1 VAEPVL
7 AKALLLGCRVLQA
20 SDFEAGTSTM
30 DRPPINPKPVVEPG
44 ADELEHG
51 ELTTHALR
59 ARIRQQE
66 ILAELGVLALQ
77 ARPFLEL
84 LNETSRLTAEGMG
97 PARWQSCSHI
107 AVIADH
113 TGSKVPLEE
122 PSFRRGFFSYLR
134 RGLGGPFTLGAGVLS
149 FDDGVPAR

>member
-1 VAEPVL
+1 
-7 AKALLLGCRVLQA
+7 
-20 SDFEAGTSTM
+20 M

-59 ARIRQQE
+59 VRIRQQE

-122 PSFRRGFFSYLR
+122 SSFRRGFFSYLR
-134 RGLGGPFTLGAGVLS
+134 RGLGGPFNFGAGVLS

>member
-1 VAEPVL
+1 
-7 AKALLLGCRVLQA
+7 
-20 SDFEAGTSTM
+20 M

-59 ARIRQQE
+59 VRIRQQE

-77 ARPFLEL
+77 
-84 LNETSRLTAEGMG
+84 AEGMG

-122 PSFRRGFFSYLR
+122 PFFRRGFFSYLR
-134 RGLGGPFTLGAGVLS
+134 RGLGGPFNFGAGVLS

>member
-59 ARIRQQE
+59 VRIRQQE

-84 LNETSRLTAEGMG
+84 LNETPRLTAEGMEAEFCKVLEFCRLKIG
-97 PARWQSCSHI
+97 FWFAQASVGTRASSGWQRSGLILSPFWFCLAYREARHQQS
-107 AVIADH
+107 
-113 TGSKVPLEE
+113 P
-122 PSFRRGFFSYLR
+122 
-134 RGLGGPFTLGAGVLS
+134 
-149 FDDGVPAR
+149 